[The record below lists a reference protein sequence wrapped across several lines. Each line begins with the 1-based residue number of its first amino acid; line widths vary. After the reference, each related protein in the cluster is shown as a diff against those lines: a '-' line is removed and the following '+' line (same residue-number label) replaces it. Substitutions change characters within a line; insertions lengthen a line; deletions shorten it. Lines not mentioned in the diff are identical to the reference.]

1 MEEACQA
8 RSIEIRKQ
16 EVSYDVRQATVDFFN
31 ECPVFGRYR
40 TLRCEKNGT

>member
-16 EVSYDVRQATVDFFN
+16 EVSYDVRQATVDFSMTVRSLGN
-31 ECPVFGRYR
+31 TGP
-40 TLRCEKNGT
+40 

>member
-1 MEEACQA
+1 MEKACQA

-31 ECPVFGRYR
+31 EWPALGD
-40 TLRCEKNGT
+40 TGL